1 MSDYFKFYR
10 PTPYSAE
17 TKQQIWSTII
27 TDAHDMHC
35 GCTEPISHLINDLI
49 PPDHPD
55 RHLTID
61 QLIRK
66 NYRRQICLFGG
77 KEETGGGEADA
88 GPSTKE
94 DIKPPEEKEEE
105 LTEQNIEELIA
116 AADDA
121 ERR

>member
-1 MSDYFKFYR
+1 MTTHLKFYR
-10 PTPYSAE
+10 PTPYSPE

-35 GCTEPISHLINDLI
+35 GCTEPISHLLNDLI

-61 QLIRK
+61 QLINK

-77 KEETGGGEADA
+77 KEEKDGGEAAEDHT
-88 GPSTKE
+88 TKE
-94 DIKPPEEKEEE
+94 EQPTEEKEN
-105 LTEQNIEELIA
+105 LTEEDIELLIA

-121 ERR
+121 EQR